1 MRILILSC
9 MKINKLNKKT
19 YMIRINKFKIKL
31 YNTINMNKKNN

>member
-1 MRILILSC
+1 

-19 YMIRINKFKIKL
+19 YMIRFNNFKIKL